1 MLASDWSADNAMT
14 PGSHAHHATPRWL
27 LALLLAALGM
37 LGPFAVDTY
46 IPAFPTIAGD
56 LGASGLQMQQ
66 TFSVYL
72 IGFAV
77 MFLFHGALS
86 DSFGRKPIIL
96 WGLGVFFIGTVG
108 CAMSGTIG
116 ELLLFRA
123 LQGVS
128 VGAGMVVGRAMIRDL
143 FSDADTQ
150 RLMAMVTMWF
160 GIAPAVAPIIGGFL
174 FSHYGWHSI
183 FWFVAVF
190 TLALIVMSVFAFHET
205 LPVEKRQSFR
215 LQPLLAGYREVG
227 VNIPFLLLSFAAGF
241 NFNGF
246 FLYILSAPVFLP
258 QHLHLGPTEYAW
270 LFVPG
275 IGGIMTGAF
284 ISGRVA
290 GKWSPAKTV
299 RVGYTVMLL
308 AVIGN
313 IAFSAFFTP
322 ALPWSVIPVYIYAV
336 GTATAFPSLT
346 ILVMDLFPFR
356 RGMAT
361 SLSAFVGGIINAL
374 VAGVI
379 SPALSHSPALLAG
392 GMGTMMLCGLIC
404 WAGYRRIVKQTVR
417 RQPQIAGI
425 R

>member
-1 MLASDWSADNAMT
+1 MSNT
-14 PGSHAHHATPRWL
+14 SHAHHDTPRWL

-46 IPAFPTIAGD
+46 IPAFPTIASD
-56 LGASGLQMQQ
+56 LSASTLQMQQ

-96 WGLGVFFIGTVG
+96 WGLAIFLIGTIG
-108 CAMSGTIG
+108 CAMSQTIG
-116 ELLLFRA
+116 QLLFFRTM
-123 LQGVS
+123 QGVS
-128 VGAGMVVGRAMIRDL
+128 VGAGMVVGRAMVRDL
-143 FSDADTQ
+143 FADADAQ
-150 RLMAMVTMWF
+150 RVMSMVTMWF
-160 GIAPAVAPIIGGFL
+160 GLAPAIAPVLGGFL
-174 FSHYGWHSI
+174 FTAYGWHSI
-183 FWFVAVF
+183 FWFLAIF
-190 TLALIVMSVFAFHET
+190 TAALIVMSIYSFHET
-205 LPVEKRQSFR
+205 LPPSKRQPFR

-227 VNIPFLLLSFAAGF
+227 YSIPFLMLSFAAGF

-290 GKWSPAKTV
+290 GKWSAAKTV
-299 RVGYTVMLL
+299 RAGYMIMLL
-308 AVIGN
+308 AV
-313 IAFSAFFTP
+313 AFNVAYSSLTP
-322 ALPWSVIPVYIYAV
+322 LALPWAVIPIYLYAM
-336 GTATAFPSLT
+336 GTATAFPSLS
-346 ILVMDLFPFR
+346 ILVMDLFPSR

-361 SLSAFVGGIINAL
+361 SLSAFVGGMINAL

-379 SPALSHSPALLAG
+379 SPALSHSPMLLSL
-392 GMGTMMLCGLIC
+392 GMAAMMVSGYVC
-404 WAGYRRIVKQTVR
+404 WAGYRRVVKQ
-417 RQPQIAGI
+417 QAGP

>member
-1 MLASDWSADNAMT
+1 MSDAK
-14 PGSHAHHATPRWL
+14 SHAHHDTPRWL

-46 IPAFPTIAGD
+46 IPAFPTIASD
-56 LGASGLQMQQ
+56 LSASTLQMQQ

-96 WGLGVFFIGTVG
+96 WGLAIFLIGTIG
-108 CAMSGTIG
+108 CAMSQTIG
-116 ELLLFRA
+116 QLLFFRT

-128 VGAGMVVGRAMIRDL
+128 VGAGMVVGRAMVRDL
-143 FSDADTQ
+143 FADADAQ
-150 RLMAMVTMWF
+150 RVMSMVTMWF
-160 GIAPAVAPIIGGFL
+160 GLAPAIAPVLGGFL
-174 FSHYGWHSI
+174 YAAYGWHSI
-183 FWFVAVF
+183 FWFLAVF
-190 TLALIVMSVFAFHET
+190 TAALIVMSIYSFHET
-205 LPVEKRQSFR
+205 LPPAKRQPFR

-227 VNIPFLLLSFAAGF
+227 SSIPFLLLSFAAGF

-275 IGGIMTGAF
+275 IGGIMSGAF

-290 GKWSPAKTV
+290 GKWSAAKTV
-299 RVGYTVMLL
+299 RAGYMIMLL
-308 AVIGN
+308 AVGFN
-313 IAFSAFFTP
+313 VMYSALTPP
-322 ALPWSVIPVYIYAV
+322 ALPWAVIPIYLYAM
-336 GTATAFPSLT
+336 GTATAFPSLSL
-346 ILVMDLFPFR
+346 LVMDLFPSR

-361 SLSAFVGGIINAL
+361 SLSAFVGGMINAL

-379 SPALSHSPALLAG
+379 SPALSHSPLLLSL
-392 GMGTMMLCGLIC
+392 GMGAMMLSGYVC
-404 WAGYRRIVKQTVR
+404 WAGYRRTVKTQER
-417 RQPQIAGI
+417 RG
-425 R
+425 

>member
-1 MLASDWSADNAMT
+1 MT
-14 PGSHAHHATPRWL
+14 TGHHHTPKWL
-27 LALLLAALGM
+27 LALMLAALGM

-46 IPAFPTIAGD
+46 IPAFPTIARD
-56 LGASGLQMQQ
+56 LHASTLQMQQ

-96 WGLGVFFIGTVG
+96 WGLGVFLIGTIG
-108 CAMSGTIG
+108 CAMSTTIG
-116 ELLLFRA
+116 QLLFFRT

-143 FSDADTQ
+143 YADADAQ
-150 RLMAMVTMWF
+150 RVMSMVTMWF
-160 GIAPAVAPIIGGFL
+160 GLAPAVAPIIGGFL
-174 FSHYGWHSI
+174 FEAYGWHSI
-183 FWFVAVF
+183 FWFLAIFTFGLIVVSATSF
-190 TLALIVMSVFAFHET
+190 EETLAVD
-205 LPVEKRQSFR
+205 KRQPFR
-215 LQPLLAGYREVG
+215 LQPLMSGYREVG
-227 VNIPFLLLSFAAGF
+227 INLPFLLLSFAAGF

-258 QHLHLGPTEYAW
+258 EHLHLGPTQYAW

-299 RVGYTVMLL
+299 RAGYAVMML
-308 AVIGN
+308 AVLGN
-313 IAFSAFFTP
+313 IAISWILTP
-322 ALPWSVIPVYIYAV
+322 SVPWSIIPIYVYAM
-336 GTATAFPSLT
+336 GTATAFPSLSL
-346 ILVMDLFPFR
+346 LVMDLFPLR

-361 SLSAFVGGIINAL
+361 SLSAFFGGMINAL

-379 SPALSHSPALLAG
+379 SPALSHSPLLLSL
-392 GMGTMMLCGLIC
+392 GMGAMMLSGLVC
-404 WAGYRRIVKQTVR
+404 WMGYRKIV
-417 RQPQIAGI
+417 RQPAA
-425 R
+425 

>member
-1 MLASDWSADNAMT
+1 MLEFHLGLAVDMTSD
-14 PGSHAHHATPRWL
+14 GHAHHDTPRWL

-46 IPAFPTIAGD
+46 IPAFPTIASD
-56 LGASGLQMQQ
+56 LGASALQMQQ

-96 WGLGVFFIGTVG
+96 WGLGVFLVGTVG
-108 CAMSGTIG
+108 CALSTTIG
-116 ELLLFRA
+116 QLLFFRL

-143 FSDADTQ
+143 YADADAQ
-150 RLMAMVTMWF
+150 RLMSMVTMWF
-160 GIAPAVAPIIGGFL
+160 GIAPALAPIIGGFL

-190 TLALIVMSVFAFHET
+190 TLALVLMSVFAFHET
-205 LPVEKRQSFR
+205 LAVEKRQSFR

-227 VNIPFLLLSFAAGF
+227 VNVPFLLLSFAAGF

-270 LFVPG
+270 LFIPG

-290 GKWSPAKTV
+290 GRWSSAKTV
-299 RVGYTVMLL
+299 RAGYSIMML
-308 AVIGN
+308 AVLAN
-313 IAFSAFFTP
+313 IIFSTFFTP
-322 ALPWSVIPVYIYAV
+322 AIPWSVMPIFIYAI
-336 GTATAFPSLT
+336 GTATAFPSLSL
-346 ILVMDLFPFR
+346 LVMDLFPFR

-361 SLSAFVGGIINAL
+361 SLSAFVGGMINAL

-379 SPALSHSPALLAG
+379 SPALSHSPALLAW
-392 GMGTMMLCGLIC
+392 GMGAMMLCGIFC
-404 WAGYRRIVKQTVR
+404 WMGYRRVVR
-417 RQPQIAGI
+417 QAMR
-425 R
+425 RKVDT